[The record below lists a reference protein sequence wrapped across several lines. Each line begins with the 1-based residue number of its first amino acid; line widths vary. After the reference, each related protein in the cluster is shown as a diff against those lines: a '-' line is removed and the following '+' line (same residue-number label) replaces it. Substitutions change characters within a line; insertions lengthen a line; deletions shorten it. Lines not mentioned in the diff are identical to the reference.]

1 MVDHPDSGP
10 AIEYSVVIPC
20 LNGEATIE
28 RQLLALVGQ
37 ETSLAFEVIV
47 ADNGSTDST
56 AEIVNRVSSQH
67 SRVRLVDASERRGI
81 NHARNR
87 GVQESKGEFLL
98 FCDADDEVEP
108 AWLTEMDQAV
118 KSGAHAV
125 GGTLDRRLPG
135 GERVSLERRLY
146 FMFWDIPWPAGA
158 NCGISRRVYEEIGPF
173 DENLMGG
180 ADETDFFWRAHFAGY
195 ETVLV
200 EKAIVRYFLRDN
212 LRQVFRQAVN
222 YGKSH
227 VRLYAKYKSS
237 GMPRSNPL
245 RSVAVILHSALSLV
259 MARKD
264 SLARRKAVER
274 LGAHVGRVRGSLRE
288 RVMFL

>member
-1 MVDHPDSGP
+1 MVDHRVDKPE
-10 AIEYSVVIPC
+10 IEYSVIIPC
-20 LNGEATIE
+20 LNGAETIE
-28 RQLLALVGQ
+28 RQLLALVSQ
-37 ETSLAFEVIV
+37 DASSTFEVLV

-56 AEIVNRVSSQH
+56 AKIVTRVASAH
-67 SRVRLVDASERRGI
+67 PRVRLVDASERKGI

-87 GVQESKGEFLL
+87 GVQESIGRFLL
-98 FCDADDEVEP
+98 FCDADDEVERT
-108 AWLTEMDQAV
+108 WLSEMNNVV
-118 KSGAHAV
+118 KSGALAV
-125 GGTLDRRLPG
+125 GGSLDRRLPS
-135 GERVSLERRLY
+135 GERVSFERRLY

-158 NCGISRRVYEEIGPF
+158 NCGIARRVFDEIGPF
-173 DENLMGG
+173 DEELMGG

-200 EKAIVRYFLRDN
+200 EKAVVKYFLRDN

-227 VRLYAKYKSS
+227 ARLYAKYKSS

-245 RSVAVILHSALSLV
+245 RSIAVIFHSALSLLTSK
-259 MARKD
+259 KD